1 MCSCNKNK
9 SINSTSSTNNQRS
22 FAINN
27 TVSSANNNV
36 KKTREELL
44 AELRRRI
51 AKATK

>member
-9 SINSTSSTNNQRS
+9 NIKSLNNNQKS
-22 FAINN
+22 FVANN
-27 TVSSANNNV
+27 TVSASNNNV

-51 AKATK
+51 ANATR